1 MSISENLESTNFL
14 IGCLRTCILLLL
26 APFPGDRSVH
36 CGQVIALFLDV
47 LFVGFNGGGPMAKRQ
62 GSRILVKMKS
72 TESSHYYHTE
82 KNRQNT
88 PDRLE
93 LKKFDPFLRKHV
105 PYREDR

>member
-1 MSISENLESTNFL
+1 MLAHFDVWGNW
-14 IGCLRTCILLLL
+14 IL
-26 APFPGDRSVH
+26 AF
-36 CGQVIALFLDV
+36 VIRIFH
-47 LFVGFNGGGPMAKRQ
+47 MAKRQ

-93 LKKFDPFLRKHV
+93 LKKFDPSLRKHV
-105 PYREDR
+105 TYREDR